1 MKIGNATDYVP
12 PKLAFL
18 TLQVPQPKIRVEHQ
32 VPAPLGEVL
41 EGDLASHPLV
51 GRPTPAQRM
60 SSGTDRVPFHC
71 EIKVLARLL
80 QAQQPRE
87 DRGVTSGGPAAG
99 IVASHV
105 AWDAAG

>member
-1 MKIGNATDYVP
+1 MGT
-12 PKLAFL
+12 
-18 TLQVPQPKIRVEHQ
+18 
-32 VPAPLGEVL
+32 
-41 EGDLASHPLV
+41 
-51 GRPTPAQRM
+51 
-60 SSGTDRVPFHC
+60 GTDRVTFHC

-80 QAQQPRE
+80 RAQQPRE